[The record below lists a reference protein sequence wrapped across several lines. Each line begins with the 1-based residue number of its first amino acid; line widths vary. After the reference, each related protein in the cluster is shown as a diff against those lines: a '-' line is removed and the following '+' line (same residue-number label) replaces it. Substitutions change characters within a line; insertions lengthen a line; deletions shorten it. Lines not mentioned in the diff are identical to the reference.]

1 VLCCAGVARH
11 FYVLR
16 CGTQEHLLTPGAF
29 TIGRSSECNLT
40 LEDPRASRVHALIR
54 SDEDSAVLQDAGS
67 SNGTLLNGARLQ
79 RAQAL
84 QEADAITIGD
94 TVLTVHRVEQVSA
107 GHRGR
112 RSRDDTLPTL
122 QAVQVAMSNADAGS
136 VRQAGPLSELSP
148 RELEVLQLVARGF
161 THKEIA
167 EQLELSPKT
176 VEGYRARIS
185 EKLGLKSRAELVE
198 LALLHKLIG

>member
-1 VLCCAGVARH
+1 VGRS

-16 CGTQEHLLTPGAF
+16 CGTQEHRLLPGAF
-29 TIGRSSECNLT
+29 TLGRSSECNLCI
-40 LEDPRASRVHALIR
+40 EDPRASRVHALIR
-54 SDEDSAVLQDAGS
+54 SDDESAVLQDAGS
-67 SNGTLLNGARLQ
+67 SNGTLVNGVRLQ
-79 RAQAL
+79 RAQPL
-84 QEADAITIGD
+84 QQGDAIQIGD
-94 TVLTVHRVEQVSA
+94 TVLTVHRVEQISA

-112 RSRDDTLPTL
+112 RSRDETLPSSV
-122 QAVQVAMSNADAGS
+122 AAPVQRVSEVDPG
-136 VRQAGPLSELSP
+136 RLAGPLSELSP
-148 RELEVLQLVARGF
+148 RELEVLQLVARGY

-198 LALLHKLIG
+198 LALHHKLLG